1 MVYAKIDLFDY
12 KLQQCAGLFKALAHP
27 ARLQILKYL
36 ASINTCFSGNIS
48 DELPLSRTTVN
59 QHLSELKKAGLILG
73 TVDGARTNYCLNPEK
88 INELKE
94 LFDFF
99 ISEIN
104 TTENYKCE

>member
-1 MVYAKIDLFDY
+1 MVYAKIDLFDH

-36 ASINTCFSGNIS
+36 ACINTCFSGNIS

-59 QHLSELKKAGLILG
+59 QHLSELKKAGLIVG

-88 INELKE
+88 ISELKD

-99 ISEIN
+99 INEIN
-104 TTENYKCE
+104 VSGDFKCK